1 MPVDPT
7 FEVDDYNRGKILNES
22 QTIAYNILTL
32 LFAKPGFYPSI
43 PSLGIDITSYFY
55 RFSDEDL
62 VNEIKT
68 KLVSQCSDFLPSVES
83 EELHIEKT
91 DYKGQPMLVFIIPT
105 IILDKRN
112 ELVLGITV
120 ADTGQMQF
128 NFTFNKQQ
136 YL

>member
-43 PSLGIDITSYFY
+43 PSLGMDITSYFY

-62 VNEIKT
+62 VNEIKL
-68 KLVSQCSDFLPSVES
+68 KLIAQCSDFLPSIES
-83 EELHIEKT
+83 CINSIRYFEGFKLSTSFNPIAIS
-91 DYKGQPMLVFIIPT
+91 QLFFFSFLS
-105 IILDKRN
+105 ILSS
-112 ELVLGITV
+112 V
-120 ADTGQMQF
+120 
-128 NFTFNKQQ
+128 NFV
-136 YL
+136 

>member
-43 PSLGIDITSYFY
+43 PSLGLDIESYFY

-62 VNEIKT
+62 VNEIKS
-68 KLVSQCSDFLPSVES
+68 KLVAQCSDFLPSVDEES
-83 EELHIEKT
+83 LQIQKAE
-91 DYKGQPMLVFIIPT
+91 YNGQPLLVFIIPT
-105 IILDKRN
+105 IIFDKKN
-112 ELVLGITV
+112 ELVVGISV
-120 ADTGQMQF
+120 AETGQMQF

>member
-43 PSLGIDITSYFY
+43 PSLGMDITSYFY
-55 RFSDEDL
+55 RFSDDDL
-62 VNEIKT
+62 VNEIKS
-68 KLVSQCSDFLPSVES
+68 KLVSQCSDFLPSIES
-83 EELHIEKT
+83 EDLYIEKT

-105 IILDKRN
+105 IILIGN
-112 ELVLGITV
+112 LYCIIYLVLR
-120 ADTGQMQF
+120 
-128 NFTFNKQQ
+128 N
-136 YL
+136 L

>member
-68 KLVSQCSDFLPSVES
+68 KLVSQCSHFLPSVES

>member
-43 PSLGIDITSYFY
+43 PSLGMDITSYFY

-68 KLVSQCSDFLPSVES
+68 KLVLQCNEFLPSVES
-83 EELHIEKT
+83 EELYIEKT

>member
-22 QTIAYNILTL
+22 QTVAYNILTL

-43 PSLGIDITSYFY
+43 PSLGMDITSYFY
-55 RFSDEDL
+55 RFGDVDL
-62 VNEIKT
+62 ISEIKA
-68 KLVSQCSDFLPSVES
+68 KISSQCSDFLPFVES
-83 EELHIEKT
+83 EDLVIEKAT
-91 DYKGQPMLVFIIPT
+91 YQGQPMLVFIIPT

-112 ELVLGITV
+112 ELVLGVTV

>member
-83 EELHIEKT
+83 EELYIEKT

>member
-43 PSLGIDITSYFY
+43 PSLGLDIESYFY

-62 VNEIKT
+62 VNEIKS
-68 KLVSQCSDFLPSVES
+68 KLVAQCSDFLPSVDEES
-83 EELHIEKT
+83 LQIQKAE
-91 DYKGQPMLVFIIPT
+91 YNGQPLLVFIIPT
-105 IILDKRN
+105 IIFDRKN
-112 ELVLGITV
+112 ELVVGISV
-120 ADTGQMQF
+120 AETGQMQF

>member
-43 PSLGIDITSYFY
+43 PALGMDITSYFY
-55 RFSDEDL
+55 RFSDDDL
-62 VNEIKT
+62 VNEIKS
-68 KLVSQCSDFLPSVES
+68 KLVSQCSDFLPSIES
-83 EELHIEKT
+83 EDLYIEKT

>member
-68 KLVSQCSDFLPSVES
+68 KLVSQCSDFLPSIES

>member
-1 MPVDPT
+1 M
-7 FEVDDYNRGKILNES
+7 
-22 QTIAYNILTL
+22 
-32 LFAKPGFYPSI
+32 
-43 PSLGIDITSYFY
+43 DITSYFY
-55 RFSDEDL
+55 RFSDDDL
-62 VNEIKT
+62 VNEIKS
-68 KLVSQCSDFLPSVES
+68 KLVSQCSDFLPSIES
-83 EELHIEKT
+83 EDLYIEKT
-91 DYKGQPMLVFIIPT
+91 DYKGQPMRVFIIPT

>member
-43 PSLGIDITSYFY
+43 PSLGMDITSYFY
-55 RFSDEDL
+55 RFSDDDL
-62 VNEIKT
+62 VNEIKS
-68 KLVSQCSDFLPSVES
+68 KLVSQCSDFLPSIES
-83 EELHIEKT
+83 EDLYIEKT

-128 NFTFNKQQ
+128 NFTFNKQH

>member
-43 PSLGIDITSYFY
+43 PSLGMDITSYFY
-55 RFSDEDL
+55 RFSDDDL
-62 VNEIKT
+62 VNEIKS
-68 KLVSQCSDFLPSVES
+68 KLVSQCSDFLPSIES
-83 EELHIEKT
+83 EDLYIEKT
-91 DYKGQPMLVFIIPT
+91 DYKVQPMLVFIIPT

>member
-55 RFSDEDL
+55 RFSDEDI
-62 VNEIKT
+62 VNEIKA

-83 EELHIEKT
+83 EELYIEKT
-91 DYKGQPMLVFIIPT
+91 DYKGQPMLVFVIPT